1 MKTSTR
7 TRQSITPINS
17 VEDAQSAVNAGG
29 LIQIVG
35 GGTKSALSKTGRA
48 ENVLDMRPLAGI
60 LAYDPGE
67 YTFTA
72 LAGTRLSDVQ
82 AALAEHGQ
90 YMPFDPPL
98 AERGATLGGT
108 VAAGLSGAGR
118 QRYGGV
124 RDFLIGVR
132 FVDGLGRLVRGGGY
146 VVKNAAGFD
155 LPKLMV
161 GSLGQL
167 GVLVE
172 VSFKVFPQ
180 PPSYATLRLD
190 HDSMA
195 SALET
200 LAKLAALPVDIDA
213 LDIAATDAGAT
224 LWLRIGGLALTLAPR
239 LDVLARCIGQGE
251 RLLGEDDLRVWQ
263 TANEFDWVPE
273 GSVLVKAPLSP
284 TTLLGFDQQIDGRDL
299 NRRYSAGGNVAWLAW
314 NGPMDELGTLL
325 GARHLPGLVLTG
337 EANNPLIGSF
347 AGREFYR
354 RIKQTLDPDGRF
366 PDYIV

>member
-1 MKTSTR
+1 MTTPTR
-7 TRQSITPINS
+7 RKQSIIPIES
-17 VEDAQSAVNAGG
+17 IEDVQVAINAGG
-29 LIQIVG
+29 PLQIVG
-35 GGTKSALSKTGRA
+35 GGTKRALSKVGPKTSA
-48 ENVLDMRPLAGI
+48 LDMRPLAGI

-82 AALAEHGQ
+82 AALAEYGQ

-98 AERGATLGGT
+98 AEWGATLGGT
-108 VAAGLSGAGR
+108 IAAGLSGAGR

-180 PPSYATLRLD
+180 PPAYATLRLD

-213 LDIAATDAGAT
+213 LDIAANDADAT
-224 LWLRIGGLALTLAPR
+224 LWLRIGGLESTLASR
-239 LDVLARCIGQGE
+239 LDVLAGCICLGE
-251 RLLGEDDLRVWQ
+251 RLLDEDDRRVWQ
-263 TANEFDWVPE
+263 AANEFDWVPE

-284 TTLLGFDQQIDGRDL
+284 TTLLGFDQQIAGRGM

-314 NGPMDELGTLL
+314 NGSMDELDILL
-325 GARHLPGLVLTG
+325 GELHLPGLVLTG
-337 EANNPLIGSF
+337 ETDSPLIGSF

-354 RIKQTLDPDGRF
+354 RIKQTLDPDGVF
-366 PDYIV
+366 SDYIG